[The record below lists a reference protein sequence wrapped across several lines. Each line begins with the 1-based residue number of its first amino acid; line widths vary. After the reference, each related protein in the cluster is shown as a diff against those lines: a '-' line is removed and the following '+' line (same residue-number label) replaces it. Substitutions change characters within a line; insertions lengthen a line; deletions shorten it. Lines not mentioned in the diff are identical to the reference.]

1 MYKKMLVKM
10 VESFIKNFCA
20 SKGYKNFIKIS
31 KIELSPFN
39 NNIKF
44 IAKLDNVNFKDIQN
58 EVEIYGIVKPYQ
70 TLVTK
75 IKVNDKIISPLIQY
89 GTKEEFDNFD
99 FSEL

>member
-39 NNIKF
+39 NNI
-44 IAKLDNVNFKDIQN
+44 
-58 EVEIYGIVKPYQ
+58 
-70 TLVTK
+70 
-75 IKVNDKIISPLIQY
+75 
-89 GTKEEFDNFD
+89 
-99 FSEL
+99 